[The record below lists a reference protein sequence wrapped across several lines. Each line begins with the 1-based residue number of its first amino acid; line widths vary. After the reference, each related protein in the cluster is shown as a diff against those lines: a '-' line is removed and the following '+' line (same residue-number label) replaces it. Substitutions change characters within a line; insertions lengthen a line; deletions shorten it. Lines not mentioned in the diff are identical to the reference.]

1 MVILALGV
9 LSIFAWNF
17 PAQRDFT
24 YRFRHGAGIG
34 LESVTVSF
42 EKEGSAYNKTVFY
55 YNRGPDKGPV
65 SQDHTHRLPP
75 GNYTVS
81 FELRYM
87 DGTITNYEFSVIVE
101 RLKFHYILDIEPLK
115 TDKKDAL
122 EGK

>member
-9 LSIFAWNF
+9 LAIFAWNF
-17 PAQRDFT
+17 PAHREFT
-24 YRFRHGAGIG
+24 YRFRHGAGID
-34 LESVTVSF
+34 LETVTVNF
-42 EKEGSAYNKTVFY
+42 EKEGEAYNNTVFY
-55 YNRGPDKGPV
+55 YNRGPGKGPV

-81 FELRYM
+81 FKLKYT
-87 DGTITNYEFSVIVE
+87 DGGMENSKYSVIIE
-101 RLKFHYILDIEPLK
+101 RLKFHYTLDIEPLK